1 MEISVILDLM
11 YNRINKEEEMENK
24 IYSKIYLW
32 LFVGLLVTFLTGAY
46 TATNQAA
53 LSVIFRQGYYWIFVL
68 LELGLA
74 IFLSVRIHKMQP
86 TTAKISYLLYTFFSG
101 LTFASLF
108 VVYQLES
115 IIMVFAIT
123 AVIFLIFAL
132 IGHYTKIDLS
142 KLGSFLMMILIGVI
156 LCIIVNLFL
165 ENETFD
171 IIISSVSII
180 IFIGFIAYDVQKIKK
195 MNGMIQEENLA
206 VLGAFELYLDFI
218 NIFIDLLRLFGK
230 SDD

>member
-1 MEISVILDLM
+1 
-11 YNRINKEEEMENK
+11 MENK

-46 TATNQAA
+46 TATNEDA
-53 LSVIFRQGYYWIFVL
+53 LTVIFTKGYYWIFVL

-74 IFLSVRIHKMQP
+74 IFLSARIHKMKP

-108 VVYQLES
+108 VVYKLES
-115 IIMVFAIT
+115 LILVFAVTSILFLVFAI
-123 AVIFLIFAL
+123 
-132 IGHYTKIDLS
+132 IGQFTKIDLS
-142 KLGSFLMMILIGVI
+142 KVGTYLIMMLIG
-156 LCIIVNLFL
+156 IIICTIINLFL
-165 ENETFD
+165 QNSTFD
-171 IIISSVSII
+171 IIISAISII
-180 IFIGFIAYDVQKIKK
+180 VFLGFIAYDVQKIQRL
-195 MNGMIQEENLA
+195 NGYIAEDNLA
-206 VLGAFELYLDFI
+206 IIGAFELYLDFI